1 VIACPDRPV
10 PRLGKG
16 LTPVLKFPLLH
27 PQILEALGRA
37 GHGAQILIA
46 DGNYPF
52 STTLGANAVLVSLNL
67 RPGLVNAT
75 QVLETIVSAVPI
87 EAAAVMAYARQG
99 PYGLAS
105 DPPVWAEFRD
115 ILAGGGFR
123 EPLQQI
129 ERFDFYRATAE
140 DRVALVI
147 ATAEQRIYANILL
160 TLGVVMP
167 R

>member
-1 VIACPDRPV
+1 M
-10 PRLGKG
+10 
-16 LTPVLKFPLLH
+16 LKFSLLH

-37 GHGAQILIA
+37 GHGSQILIA

-52 STTLGANAVLVSLNL
+52 STTLGPNAELVSLNL

-75 QVLETIVSAVPI
+75 DVLETIVSAVPI
-87 EAAAVMAYARQG
+87 ESAAVMAYAKQG
-99 PYGLAS
+99 PYAMSG
-105 DPPVWAEFRD
+105 DPPVWAEFRA
-115 ILAGGGFR
+115 ILAGAGFR
-123 EPLQQI
+123 EPLQLI
-129 ERFDFYRATAE
+129 ERFDFYKAGAE
-140 DRVALVI
+140 ERVALVI

>member
-1 VIACPDRPV
+1 MIASRGRLV
-10 PRLGKG
+10 PRPAEGS
-16 LTPVLKFPLLH
+16 TPVLKFSLLH

-37 GHGAQILIA
+37 GHGSQILIA

-52 STTLGANAVLVSLNL
+52 STPLGRNARLVSLNL

-75 QVLETIVSAVPI
+75 QVLETIASAVPI
-87 EAAAVMAYARQG
+87 EAAAVMAYPKQG
-99 PYGLAS
+99 PYAQGS
-105 DPPVWAEFRD
+105 DPPVWAEFRN
-115 ILAGGGFR
+115 ILAGGGFH
-123 EPLQQI
+123 EPLVLI
-129 ERFDFYRATAE
+129 ERFDFYRAAAE

-167 R
+167 Q

>member
-1 VIACPDRPV
+1 M
-10 PRLGKG
+10 
-16 LTPVLKFPLLH
+16 LKFPLLQ

-37 GHGAQILIA
+37 GHGSQILIA

-52 STTLGANAVLVSLNL
+52 STTLGRNAALVSLNL

-75 QVLETIVSAVPI
+75 QVLETITSAVPV
-87 EAAAVMAYARQG
+87 EAAAVMAYSKQG
-99 PYGLAS
+99 AYGLAS
-105 DPPVWAEFRD
+105 DPPIWAEFRD
-115 ILAGGGFR
+115 ILSRVGFH
-123 EPLQQI
+123 EPLALI
-129 ERFDFYRATAE
+129 ERFEFYRAAAE